1 MPKNPFKDNQDFV
14 TKPKRNA
21 FDLSFQ
27 NNLTM
32 KLGTLYPV
40 FCKECLPGDS
50 FQIDADF
57 GLKFLPMPFP
67 LQTPM
72 RATMHFFYVRNRN
85 LWKNWMDFYGMTKE
99 GLVHPY
105 IANDDPDFWK
115 TGSLADYLGVPS
127 TLASLDSLGAFAA
140 PYWGNVTSVNEAG
153 NLTESQSIVWAVNKH
168 FLQNNFYYRYPND
181 GHIEKPVVWPILDPG
196 YVFRADFGYNR
207 SATAVPPN
215 RQLGTYLS
223 FSVDE
228 SYLPC
233 IPIGR
238 YFTQPFESDFIG
250 LPGVGVGSSLT
261 CNIIVSII
269 NPDQAGVFYSM
280 PYVAVGDCPVTNGVI
295 DISASKDVINDHIS
309 RFSGVYLTLVF
320 PLNTFDVGTTK
331 TPTSGLLVG
340 DLSSPNL
347 SELNTIPFINP
358 FFGSDPDIRVS
369 ALPFRAYEQIY
380 NAYYRN
386 VQNDPFIVN
395 GQAEYNK
402 YGTTYEDGAD
412 HTPYHLFQRNWE
424 MDFLTSA
431 LPSPQQ
437 GMAPLVGV
445 SALGDIQIDDG
456 ENGIIT
462 FHGEVGEDGD
472 TVVGGSWH
480 HPNPSIQ
487 ARQTMME
494 LITGGFSI
502 NDFRNVNSFQRFL
515 ETNMRRGLR
524 YKDVVLGHTGVNV
537 KYDELDMPEFIGG
550 FSRPVTVSQVLQSV
564 DQGDSS
570 PLGSYAGNANCF
582 GGSRHSIRHYCD
594 EPGFI
599 MGILCVI
606 PQPSYS
612 QLLPKHFL
620 HRETL
625 DYYFPEFGH
634 LGMQPI
640 TYEEVAP
647 VQVKLAMEQGSSIR
661 FTDVFGYQ
669 RPWYD
674 LLASVDEVHG
684 QMRTSQRDF
693 LMNRLFDGPPELG
706 HDFLAIDPRQ
716 TNNVFVMTSQDLD
729 PVQGQIAFRCFVKR
743 MIPRYGIPRLE

>member
-32 KLGTLYPV
+32 KLGTLVPV

-72 RATMHFFYVRNRN
+72 RAVMHFFYVRNRN

-105 IANDDPDFWK
+105 ISNNNPEFWK

-127 TLASLDSLGAFAA
+127 TLATRSSLSGFGL
-140 PYWGNVTSVNEAG
+140 PYFQSV
-153 NLTESQSIVWAVNKH
+153 
-168 FLQNNFYYRYPND
+168 
-181 GHIEKPVVWPILDPG
+181 PVVPGSDNATQFRSCIFGITYDWLYYNWYDKYTIQNPVSWPMNGQNTVYRSSYYTYDAPQ
-196 YVFRADFGYNR
+196 NR
-207 SATAVPPN
+207 DNPYANNEVISH
-215 RQLGTYLS
+215 YLS
-223 FSVDE
+223 FDPQVSK
-228 SYLPC
+228 LPC
-233 IPIGR
+233 IPFDYLFDTDLDGSLE
-238 YFTQPFESDFIG
+238 FPG
-250 LPGVGVGSSLT
+250 LGNIAHCTILLSVPGA
-261 CNIIVSII
+261 VSGYAASI
-269 NPDQAGVFYSM
+269 PHS
-280 PYVAVGDCPVTNGVI
+280 AVGDCVI
-295 DISASKDVINDHIS
+295 SNSVLDFSSHFEYINSLIHDYG
-309 RFSGVYLTLVF
+309 GVYMTLVF
-320 PLNTFDVGTTK
+320 EADAFEIGDIKSPTTGVLLRGD
-331 TPTSGLLVG
+331 SGSVD
-340 DLSSPNL
+340 DLAYISAL
-347 SELNTIPFINP
+347 NP
-358 FFGSDPDIRVS
+358 FYSDKPDIRLS

-386 VQNDPFIVN
+386 VQNDPFLVN
-395 GQAEYNK
+395 GQPEYNK
-402 YGTTYEDGAD
+402 YGTTYEDGPD
-412 HTPYHLFQRNWE
+412 STPYHLFQRNWE

-445 SALGDIQIDDG
+445 SALGNIQIDDG
-456 ENGIIT
+456 DNGIID
-462 FHGEVGEDGD
+462 FQAEVGEDGD

-494 LITGGFSI
+494 LISGGFSI
-502 NDFRNVNSFQRFL
+502 NDFRNVNSFQRFV

-550 FSRPVTVSQVLQSV
+550 FSRPVQVNQVLQSV

-582 GGSRHSIRHYCD
+582 GGSRHSIHHYCD
-594 EPGFI
+594 ESGFI
-599 MGILCVI
+599 MGILCIV

-612 QLLPKHFL
+612 QLLPKYFL
-620 HRETL
+620 HHETL

-647 VQVKLAMEQGSSIR
+647 VQVKLARSLGSEIR

-684 QMRTSQRDF
+684 QMRTTQRDF

-706 HDFLAIDPRQ
+706 HDFLAIDPKQ
-716 TNNVFVMTSQDLD
+716 TNNVFVMTGEDLD

-743 MIPRYGIPRLE
+743 AIPRYGIPRLE

>member
-50 FQIDADF
+50 FMIDADF

-99 GLVHPY
+99 GLVHPF
-105 IANDDPDFWK
+105 ISTTDPDFFK
-115 TGSLADYLGVPS
+115 TGSLADYLGVPT
-127 TLASLDSLGAFAA
+127 TLASRSQVSGFGL
-140 PYWGNVTSVNEAG
+140 PYYGDVTSSDGDTVVTHRSCVFGIPYNWLYYSWHDKYG
-153 NLTESQSIVWAVNKH
+153 SNLDPVSWPMSG
-168 FLQNNFYYRYPND
+168 QNTTYLFKGDPND
-181 GHIEKPVVWPILDPG
+181 DWSSYHMDHYISFSPVGTFLPVVPLDYYFNSLFVEPTITCPGLGNTHCTILCSVMSHKSDTPR
-196 YVFRADFGYNR
+196 YVD
-207 SATAVPPN
+207 
-215 RQLGTYLS
+215 S
-223 FSVDE
+223 FPS
-228 SYLPC
+228 
-233 IPIGR
+233 
-238 YFTQPFESDFIG
+238 F
-250 LPGVGVGSSLT
+250 
-261 CNIIVSII
+261 
-269 NPDQAGVFYSM
+269 
-280 PYVAVGDCPVTNGVI
+280 AVGDCSVVDGVI
-295 DISASKDVINDHIS
+295 DFSSHLQEINEVID
-309 RFSGVYLTLVF
+309 RAGGVYFTLVF
-320 PLNTFDVGTTK
+320 ESGTFDLGSIK
-331 TPTSGLLVG
+331 APTSGVLFERGYGSVQ
-340 DLSSPNL
+340 DISSLSSL
-347 SELNTIPFINP
+347 NP
-358 FFGSDPDIRVS
+358 FLGANPDIRIS

-386 VQNDPFIVN
+386 VQNDPFLVN
-395 GQAEYNK
+395 SQPEYNK
-402 YGTTYEDGAD
+402 YGTTYEDGPD
-412 HTPYHLFQRNWE
+412 STPYHLFQRNWE

-445 SALGDIQIDDG
+445 SALGNIQIDDG
-456 ENGIIT
+456 DNGIID
-462 FHGEVGEDGD
+462 FQAEVGEDGD

-494 LITGGFSI
+494 LISGGFSI
-502 NDFRNVNSFQRFL
+502 NDFRNVNSFQRFV

-564 DQGDSS
+564 DQGDNS

-594 EPGFI
+594 ESGFI
-599 MGILCVI
+599 IGILCVV

-640 TYEEVAP
+640 TYEEVSP
-647 VQVKLAMEQGSSIR
+647 VQVKLARSLGSEIR

-684 QMRTSQRDF
+684 QMRTTQRDF

-706 HDFLAIDPRQ
+706 HDFLAIDPVQ
-716 TNNVFVMTSQDLD
+716 TNNVFVMTNDDLD

-743 MIPRYGIPRLE
+743 AIPRYGIPRLE

>member
-32 KLGTLYPV
+32 KLGTLVPV

-72 RATMHFFYVRNRN
+72 RAVMHFFYVRNRN

-105 IANDDPDFWK
+105 IANNDPDFWR
-115 TGSLADYLGVPS
+115 TGSLADYLGVPT
-127 TLASLDSLGAFAA
+127 TLAARSSISGFGLPYFEAVPLEPGSDSNITQYRSCVFGIIYDWLYHNWYDMYTHDHPVSWPMLGSNTVFCFGTRYD
-140 PYWGNVTSVNEAG
+140 PYTRDPENNGVMPDFLTFDPHTSVLPAIPFDYLFDSPFDSHTIEFPGLG
-153 NLTESQSIVWAVNKH
+153 NTHCTVLVSLPGDE
-168 FLQNNFYYRYPND
+168 
-181 GHIEKPVVWPILDPG
+181 PG
-196 YVFRADFGYNR
+196 YSHSRPY
-207 SATAVPPN
+207 SA
-215 RQLGTYLS
+215 
-223 FSVDE
+223 F
-228 SYLPC
+228 
-233 IPIGR
+233 
-238 YFTQPFESDFIG
+238 
-250 LPGVGVGSSLT
+250 
-261 CNIIVSII
+261 
-269 NPDQAGVFYSM
+269 
-280 PYVAVGDCPVTNGVI
+280 GDCAVVEGVLDFASHVSYVNGLI
-295 DISASKDVINDHIS
+295 AQ
-309 RFSGVYLTLVF
+309 FGGVYFTLVF
-320 PLNTFDVGTTK
+320 PVNTFEIGSTKNPTTGVLFRGDAA
-331 TPTSGLLVG
+331 SVD
-340 DLSSPNL
+340 DLSFL
-347 SELNTIPFINP
+347 STINP
-358 FFGSDPDIRVS
+358 FYSGDPDVRLS

-386 VQNDPFIVN
+386 VQNDPFLVN
-395 GQAEYNK
+395 NQAEYNK
-402 YGTTYEDGAD
+402 YGTTYEDGPD
-412 HTPYHLFQRNWE
+412 STPYHLFQRNWE

-445 SALGDIQIDDG
+445 SALGNIQIDDG
-456 ENGIIT
+456 DNGIID
-462 FHGEVGEDGD
+462 FQAEVGEDGD

-550 FSRPVTVSQVLQSV
+550 FSRPVQVSQVLQSV

-582 GGSRHSIRHYCD
+582 GGSKHSIRHYCD
-594 EPGFI
+594 ESGFI
-599 MGILCVI
+599 MGILCIV

-620 HRETL
+620 HHETL

-647 VQVKLAMEQGSSIR
+647 VQVKLAQSLGSNIR

-684 QMRTSQRDF
+684 QMRTTQRDF

-706 HDFLAIDPRQ
+706 HDFLAIDPKQ
-716 TNNVFVMTSQDLD
+716 TNNVFVMTGEDLD

-743 MIPRYGIPRLE
+743 AIPRYGIPRLE

>member
-14 TKPKRNA
+14 SKPKRNA

-57 GLKFLPMPFP
+57 GLKFLPLLFP
-67 LQTPM
+67 MQTPM

-85 LWKNWMDFYGMTKE
+85 LWKNWMDFYGMTKD
-99 GLVHPY
+99 GLVHPF
-105 IANDDPDFWK
+105 ISNDDPEFWR

-127 TLASLDSLGAFAA
+127 TVTSINYGSGIYPFHTMGVQYARENSAGVVRDQSNAMSVPLGVLRRIAYVGSPISALPWPMTLGQFPSFFNDLDQRFSLGDLCSMNASYQDTDPEDTLIAFGVEQRISVPVTELNFTENIDSQFCLLLSVGDSWASSKPNGLFGTFQGNGTSSLSLDEFTIAYIA
-140 PYWGNVTSVNEAG
+140 
-153 NLTESQSIVWAVNKH
+153 SQV
-168 FLQNNFYYRYPND
+168 
-181 GHIEKPVVWPILDPG
+181 
-196 YVFRADFGYNR
+196 
-207 SATAVPPN
+207 ATY
-215 RQLGTYLS
+215 G
-223 FSVDE
+223 
-228 SYLPC
+228 
-233 IPIGR
+233 
-238 YFTQPFESDFIG
+238 
-250 LPGVGVGSSLT
+250 
-261 CNIIVSII
+261 
-269 NPDQAGVFYSM
+269 
-280 PYVAVGDCPVTNGVI
+280 
-295 DISASKDVINDHIS
+295 
-309 RFSGVYLTLVF
+309 GVYITLLF
-320 PLNTFDVGTTK
+320 LPS
-331 TPTSGLLVG
+331 SGFKVG
-340 DLSSPNL
+340 DLNNQIGLGLIFGKDAASNVLDDIADRPAS
-347 SELNTIPFINP
+347 NP
-358 FFGSDPDIRVS
+358 FLSRNRDVLIS

-386 VQNDPFIVN
+386 VQNDPFMVD

-412 HTPYHLFQRNWE
+412 STPYHLFQRNWE

-550 FSRPVTVSQVLQSV
+550 FSRMVQVSQVLQSV
-564 DQGDSS
+564 DQGDDS

-640 TYEEVAP
+640 TYEEVCPIQTKVAQSDHP
-647 VQVKLAMEQGSSIR
+647 DYR

-684 QMRTSQRDF
+684 QMRTTMRDF
-693 LMNRLFDGPPELG
+693 LMNRLFNDRPELG
-706 HDFLAIDPRQ
+706 HDFLAIDPMQ
-716 TNNVFVMTSQDLD
+716 VNNVFAVQDETQD
-729 PVQGQIAFRCFVKR
+729 VVQGQIAFRCFVKR

>member
-1 MPKNPFKDNQDFV
+1 MPKNPFKDNQDYV
-14 TKPKRNA
+14 QKPKRNS

-32 KLGTLYPV
+32 KFGTLYPV

-67 LQTPM
+67 TQTPM

-85 LWKNWMDFYGMTKE
+85 LWKNWMDFYGMTKD

-105 IANDDPDFWK
+105 ISTTDPDFFK
-115 TGSLADYLGVPS
+115 TGSLADYLGVPT
-127 TLASLDSLGAFAA
+127 TLAERNSLSGFGL
-140 PYWGNVTSVNEAG
+140 PYYGDVTSVNEDG
-153 NLTESQSIVWAVNKH
+153 DLVTVRSCVWAIHYNWLYYNWYDIYTHDQPVSWPMSGSNTVFACFSNSSEVIGP
-168 FLQNNFYYRYPND
+168 FLSIQSL
-181 GHIEKPVVWPILDPG
+181 GHHLTMSTSG
-196 YVFRADFGYNR
+196 N
-207 SATAVPPN
+207 
-215 RQLGTYLS
+215 
-223 FSVDE
+223 
-228 SYLPC
+228 YLPA
-233 IPIGR
+233 IPFD
-238 YFTQPFESDFIG
+238 YLFASPLEDPTVTV
-250 LPGVGVGSSLT
+250 PGVGVGTPTHCTILLSIPDPEHLGISS
-261 CNIIVSII
+261 SI
-269 NPDQAGVFYSM
+269 PWR
-280 PYVAVGDCPVTNGVI
+280 AVGDCVLADGVL
-295 DISASKDVINDHIS
+295 DFTSHQSFINDLI
-309 RFSGVYLTLVF
+309 RQKGGVYFTLVF
-320 PLNTFDVGTTK
+320 ESGEFDVGTSK
-331 TPTSGLLVG
+331 SPTTGILLESSDVG
-340 DLSSPNL
+340 SVTDLSVISAA
-347 SELNTIPFINP
+347 NP
-358 FFGSDPDIRVS
+358 FLGVSPDVRIS

-386 VQNDPFIVN
+386 VQNDPFLVS
-395 GQAEYNK
+395 GQPEYNK
-402 YGTTYEDGAD
+402 FGTTYEDGPD
-412 HTPYHLFQRNWE
+412 STPYHLFQRNWE

-445 SALGDIQIDDG
+445 SALGQMQIDDG
-456 ENGIIT
+456 DNGIIN
-462 FHGEVGEDGD
+462 FQAEVGEDGD

-494 LITGGFSI
+494 LISGGFSI

-550 FSRPVTVSQVLQSV
+550 FSRPVAVSQVLQSV

-594 EPGFI
+594 ESGFI

-620 HRETL
+620 HHETL

-640 TYEEVAP
+640 CYDEVAP
-647 VQVKLAMEQGSSIR
+647 VQVKLAQALGSDIS
-661 FTDVFGYQ
+661 FLDAFGYQ

-684 QMRTSQRDF
+684 QMRTTQRDF
-693 LMNRLFDGPPELG
+693 LMNRLFDGPPQLG
-706 HDFLAIDPRQ
+706 HSFLAIDPVQ
-716 TNNVFVMTSQDLD
+716 TNNIFVMIDESLD
-729 PVQGQIAFRCFVKR
+729 PIQGQLAFRCFVKR
-743 MIPRYGIPRLE
+743 AIPRYGIPRLE